1 MKIIKLVITTYLHYL
16 YKKNGMKKIIKA
28 FNALLSEIIRYL
40 RTNLQHIGV
49 YLLRTKTVVKLM
61 LSKNNI

>member
-1 MKIIKLVITTYLHYL
+1 
-16 YKKNGMKKIIKA
+16 MKKIIKA